1 MHIFRGCQ
9 WMLCTFGPVPN
20 FAVMDE
26 FVKKYIRPN
35 FLKHEVVSFS
45 SPFLPFQ
52 IYEPN
57 SGVIIES
64 P

>member
-1 MHIFRGCQ
+1 M
-9 WMLCTFGPVPN
+9 FGPVPN

-26 FVKKYIRPN
+26 LVKKYIRPN
-35 FLKHEVVSFS
+35 SLKHEVVSFY

-57 SGVIIES
+57 SVVIIES